1 MTTNNVTAISETEV
15 SSKPR
20 RRSFTRE
27 YKLSILERADRC
39 SSSGDIGKL
48 LRQEGLYSSHLA
60 SWRRQRRAGT
70 LRALG
75 RKRGPK
81 KAKSA
86 EQLENVLRL
95 YPRSNVKL
103 GVMDAPGFSVGA
115 FAEEVADWLGLA
127 PFALSN
133 EELKPRNVSSMPRIE
148 RIVTTAW

>member
-1 MTTNNVTAISETEV
+1 MNTTNVTAISETEV

-20 RRSFTRE
+20 RRSFTKE
-27 YKLSILERADRC
+27 YKLSILERTDRC

-86 EQLENVLRL
+86 EQLENDKLRRENERLRKRLAHAEKIIDVQKKLSEVLGIPL
-95 YPRSNVKL
+95 DDE
-103 GVMDAPGFSVGA
+103 GDA
-115 FAEEVADWLGLA
+115 
-127 PFALSN
+127 N
-133 EELKPRNVSSMPRIE
+133 ERD
-148 RIVTTAW
+148 

>member
-1 MTTNNVTAISETEV
+1 MNSTNVAAISETEV

-20 RRSFTRE
+20 RRSFTKE

-39 SSSGDIGKL
+39 SSAGDIGKL

-86 EQLENVLRL
+86 EQLENDKLRRENERLRKKLAHAEKIIDVQKKLSEVLGIPL
-95 YPRSNVKL
+95 DDEA
-103 GVMDAPGFSVGA
+103 DA
-115 FAEEVADWLGLA
+115 
-127 PFALSN
+127 N
-133 EELKPRNVSSMPRIE
+133 ERD
-148 RIVTTAW
+148 